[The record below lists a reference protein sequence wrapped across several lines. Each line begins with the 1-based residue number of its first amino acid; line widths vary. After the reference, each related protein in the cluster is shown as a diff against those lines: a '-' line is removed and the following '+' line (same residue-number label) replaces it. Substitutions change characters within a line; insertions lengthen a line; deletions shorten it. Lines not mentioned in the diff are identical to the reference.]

1 MICSD
6 KFPIGGSCYAY
17 DRLQH
22 GCSFLSL
29 RESICLASI
38 LAAVERRRRAMFVEW
53 SHSKWH
59 KPRRGGTFPL
69 PIERH
74 AAPPELRPFSLY
86 VLYKRDAPLAL
97 NLRLFPLPS
106 AFLAD
111 LIFSSCALTAPPTDS
126 EQKITKKRKVFSD
139 EPTIFVSLVCF
150 CSRYPRYPCHPRLN
164 LRLRRSRVGHPRLL
178 ERYCGGGL

>member
-1 MICSD
+1 MIRSD

-22 GCSFLSL
+22 GRSFLSL
-29 RESICLASI
+29 RESICLALI

-86 VLYKRDAPLAL
+86 VIYKHDAPLAL
-97 NLRLFPLPS
+97 NLATLPS
-106 AFLAD
+106 IVRLDIVLRMLSAPSSRDRKLNTHQGEASNE
-111 LIFSSCALTAPPTDS
+111 IFSQRINDS
-126 EQKITKKRKVFSD
+126 V
-139 EPTIFVSLVCF
+139 V
-150 CSRYPRYPCHPRLN
+150 
-164 LRLRRSRVGHPRLL
+164 
-178 ERYCGGGL
+178 